1 MYGGPVLNHFDKQRP
16 VDEEVTNIANQMRYQ
31 IEAAMNTKFPMWEPT
46 FFCQRYR
53 EGTDYR
59 IKIKVGEVNKYIHV
73 KIHKPEDGGEL
84 KLLTHVGGKV
94 YHDPL

>member
-1 MYGGPVLNHFDKQRP
+1 MYGALNHFDNQRP
-16 VDEEVTNIANQMRYQ
+16 VTEEVAQIANQMRYQ
-31 IEAAMNTKFPMWEPT
+31 IEAAMNTKFPVWEPT

-59 IKIKVGEVNKYIHV
+59 IKIKVGNDNNYIHV
-73 KIHKPEDGGEL
+73 KIYKPENGREL